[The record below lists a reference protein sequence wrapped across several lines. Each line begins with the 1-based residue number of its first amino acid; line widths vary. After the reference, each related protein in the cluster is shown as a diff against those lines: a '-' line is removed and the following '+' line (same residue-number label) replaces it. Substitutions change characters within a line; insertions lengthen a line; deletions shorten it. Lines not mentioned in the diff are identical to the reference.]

1 MSITGTGLSGLI
13 AFQRALNTTGHNIA
27 NAATEGYSRQRVE
40 LENRNPQY
48 LGNQYFGQGVD
59 VATVRRLQS
68 EFIDN
73 ELRNT
78 TATKVSNTVRADYAQ
93 RVDNMLADEE
103 TSLATVLERF
113 FGAVNDFADDPTS
126 EATAN
131 ITLHEA
137 DSLVQRFNMLNS
149 TIEEQRDQINGS
161 IGVAVQ
167 EISDMAAALAGLN
180 QRIVA
185 AYGAS
190 GGSAAPNDLLDQRGA
205 LLTRLAEKIDV
216 RINEQEDHS
225 VNVFIGTGQSLVLGI
240 TSNQLVARPLGN
252 DPRNVD
258 IGILTSN
265 GEMAV
270 NISRFM
276 TGGEISGLLEARSNI
291 VDSAQNGLGL
301 VAVTLS
307 TFVNR
312 QNQLGLT
319 SGGELGQAVFSLPTP
334 AVYPHANNGDDSI
347 PTVTLMDEAVGSL
360 TASDYQLR
368 FDDTTAEYQ
377 LIRLNDNT
385 VLTTGVAGDVLEADG
400 LRVDLGSI
408 TSVGLNDRWLI
419 QPTRN
424 AAGQMAMQMTD
435 ANHLA
440 PISGALTNAENDGS
454 AALVNLRV
462 TTPDDPNTQAPA
474 AVVYDGT
481 QFQVV
486 NAEYGGTASGSA
498 TIESLRVVDA
508 TSVTP
513 ATILFNAASNSFSV
527 NGATIVPRDSS
538 GVTTI
543 RVDGVELK
551 IRGVPADGDTFNI
564 GLTPTAITAPQPAL
578 TTVAGNGWELDI
590 YGEPQA
596 GDYFSLQ
603 LSRNR
608 VGDNRNLLSMAD
620 LAEQRLITGT
630 QTFSDSYNTV
640 VAEIGTRTRQAQI
653 SRDATTSLFEDAQ
666 ARRESESGVNLDEEA
681 ASLLRYQQAY
691 QASAKVISVS
701 NSVFDILFSAIG
713 R

>member
-59 VATVRRLQS
+59 IATIRRLQS
-68 EFIDN
+68 EFIDS
-73 ELRNT
+73 EVRNT

-113 FGAVNDFADDPTS
+113 FGAVNDFANDPTS

-131 ITLHEA
+131 VTLHEA
-137 DSLVQRFNMLNS
+137 DSLVKRFNMLNS

-167 EISDMAAALAGLN
+167 EINDMAAALASLN

-190 GGSAAPNDLLDQRGA
+190 GGAAAPNDLLDQRGA

-216 RINEQEDHS
+216 RVSEQEDHA
-225 VNVFIGTGQSLVLGI
+225 VNVFIGTGQPLVLGI
-240 TSNQLVARPLGN
+240 TSNQLVARPLSN

-258 IGILTSN
+258 IGLLTSN
-265 GEMAV
+265 GDMAV

-301 VAVTLS
+301 VAVTLA
-307 TFVNR
+307 TFINH

-347 PTVTLMDEAVGSL
+347 PTVTLMDEAIGSL

-368 FDDTTAEYQ
+368 FDNTTAEYQ

-400 LRVDLGSI
+400 LSVDLSTI
-408 TSVGLNDRWLI
+408 TSAGLNDRWLI

-424 AAGQMAMQMTD
+424 AAGEMAMQMTD
-435 ANHLA
+435 ANYLA
-440 PISGALTNAENDGS
+440 PISGALANAENDGS

-474 AVVYDGT
+474 AVVYDGAN
-481 QFQVV
+481 FQVV
-486 NAEYGGTASGSA
+486 NAQYGGTASGSA
-498 TIESLRVVDA
+498 TIESLRIVDA
-508 TSVTP
+508 ASINP
-513 ATILFNAASNSFSV
+513 ATISFSAASNSFSV
-527 NGATIVPRDSS
+527 NGATVPRDAS

-543 RVDGVELK
+543 QVNGVELK
-551 IRGVPADGDTFNI
+551 IRGVPADGDTFDI
-564 GLTPTAITAPQPAL
+564 GLNAMAIAAPQPAL
-578 TTVAGNGWELDI
+578 TTVAGTGWELDI

-596 GDYFSLQ
+596 GDSFTVQ

-608 VGDNRNLLSMAD
+608 VGDNRNLLAMAD
-620 LAEQRLITGT
+620 LAEQRLITGS
-630 QTFSDSYNTV
+630 QTFSESYNVV